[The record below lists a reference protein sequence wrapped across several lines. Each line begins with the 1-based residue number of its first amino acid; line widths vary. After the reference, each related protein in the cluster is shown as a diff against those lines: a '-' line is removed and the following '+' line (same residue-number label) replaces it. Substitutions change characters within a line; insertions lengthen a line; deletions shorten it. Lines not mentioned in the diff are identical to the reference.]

1 MFVVMQFSGQRRI
14 YSKMENV
21 VYYTNVCRNE
31 VLMERYSVRPVGR
44 PVAIEVEVPGS
55 KSITNRALLMAA
67 MGKGESVLN
76 GVLFSEDS
84 NYFLHA
90 LENLGFQIEVKKKE
104 RIVSIVGWGGQI
116 PKKSAEVYVGSAGTA
131 ARFLVAFLAMGD
143 GVYHLDSSEQMKK
156 RPMRELLEAL
166 EQLGTKIIY
175 QGEPY
180 TFPMTIEGIGKD
192 RPEEKSVSAVVEL
205 NIDRSSQFLSALLMA
220 APLRFSNLRIR
231 LTGSRSARSYVEMTE
246 QMMKQFGHPG
256 VKRVDGNCYE
266 TEPGQYQ
273 ARFYQIEPDVSA
285 ACYFYA
291 MAAVTGG
298 STVVRHMRRESLQG
312 DMKFLE
318 VLEQM
323 GCRVEWLP
331 EGEGL
336 SGQCNKEAVELQLRL
351 TGPPDGRLRG
361 IAVSF
366 SDFSDQALTMAA
378 IAPYADAPVTIQ
390 GIAHIRGQESD
401 RISVI
406 HTELERLGI
415 QCEETEDSIT
425 VYPGEPLGTSI
436 RTYDDHRV
444 AMSFAIVGLR
454 TEGIVIENPSCCK
467 KTFPEY
473 FTVLE
478 HVCYSEK
485 NR

>member
-205 NIDRSSQFLSALLMA
+205 NIDRSSQF
-220 APLRFSNLRIR
+220 
-231 LTGSRSARSYVEMTE
+231 
-246 QMMKQFGHPG
+246 
-256 VKRVDGNCYE
+256 
-266 TEPGQYQ
+266 
-273 ARFYQIEPDVSA
+273 
-285 ACYFYA
+285 
-291 MAAVTGG
+291 
-298 STVVRHMRRESLQG
+298 
-312 DMKFLE
+312 
-318 VLEQM
+318 
-323 GCRVEWLP
+323 
-331 EGEGL
+331 
-336 SGQCNKEAVELQLRL
+336 
-351 TGPPDGRLRG
+351 
-361 IAVSF
+361 
-366 SDFSDQALTMAA
+366 
-378 IAPYADAPVTIQ
+378 
-390 GIAHIRGQESD
+390 
-401 RISVI
+401 
-406 HTELERLGI
+406 
-415 QCEETEDSIT
+415 
-425 VYPGEPLGTSI
+425 
-436 RTYDDHRV
+436 
-444 AMSFAIVGLR
+444 
-454 TEGIVIENPSCCK
+454 
-467 KTFPEY
+467 
-473 FTVLE
+473 
-478 HVCYSEK
+478 
-485 NR
+485 